1 MFDPALSSKT
11 LILAGGG
18 HSHALLLRLWTMR
31 PKLRPDQ
38 AITLVSSHG
47 STLYSGMVPSL
58 IAGLVTRQQATI
70 NLRWLAQQA
79 GVAFIQANVRGID
92 RQGSLQLLDRPELR
106 FGFLSLNLGG
116 HTRRQEYR
124 NAIAI
129 KPLEPALR
137 AISAQDALSDK
148 PNSDPFHCVGAG
160 LAAVEVVLALR
171 QRWARRPL
179 VLHTGGRPIHPSMEH
194 QLTRAQIQ
202 LSDTLAPDDTNTL
215 LCTGRSTPMAGGK
228 RIYLRYQWPRTDTS
242 HSASP

>member
-106 FGFLSLNLGG
+106 FDFSLNLGG
-116 HTRRQEYR
+116 QTRRQEYR

-160 LAAVEVVLALR
+160 WPPSRSSSPCASAGPDAPSPPYRR
-171 QRWARRPL
+171 QTATS
-179 VLHTGGRPIHPSMEH
+179 LHGAPANSSSNP
-194 QLTRAQIQ
+194 AQRH
-202 LSDTLAPDDTNTL
+202 S
-215 LCTGRSTPMAGGK
+215 C
-228 RIYLRYQWPRTDTS
+228 PR
-242 HSASP
+242 

>member
-79 GVAFIQANVRGID
+79 GVAFIQANVKWANKVPCN
-92 RQGSLQLLDRPELR
+92 SLTVRSWLV
-106 FGFLSLNLGG
+106 LSLNLGG
-116 HTRRQEYR
+116 QTRRQEYR

-137 AISAQDALSDK
+137 AIVLKMRFPTNRTPILSI
-148 PNSDPFHCVGAG
+148 A
-160 LAAVEVVLALR
+160 
-171 QRWARRPL
+171 
-179 VLHTGGRPIHPSMEH
+179 
-194 QLTRAQIQ
+194 
-202 LSDTLAPDDTNTL
+202 
-215 LCTGRSTPMAGGK
+215 
-228 RIYLRYQWPRTDTS
+228 
-242 HSASP
+242 